1 MPPRLGSCEWDTLTY
16 MSDTGKL
23 TGPMGERAVDVAS
36 DLMTLR
42 GKQDLPSVPLKL
54 QLEFQEGAMKSN
66 RKFCMSSAIMK

>member
-1 MPPRLGSCEWDTLTY
+1 